1 MASEEPVSASASALM
16 STSKRQQID
25 SLSILLQIS
34 MLGLAFVFGHIL
46 RRHKFYYLH
55 EGSASLL
62 IGLVVGALARFTYP
76 QDRFSNWFNF
86 HEGFFFLFLLPPI
99 IFDSGFNLQPGPFFS
114 NFGAICTF
122 AILGTLISAMV
133 TGGFVYLGGRLS
145 LVYKLPLLESCIFG
159 SIISATDPVSVLAVF
174 QELGTDVNLYALVL
188 GESVLNDA
196 VAVSL
201 YRSLVSVRQNLSA
214 SYNVT
219 IAIIRFFITFLGS
232 LFSEPQILAGILH
245 YRSFGGASLRI
256 VIQVCRIARSQIAAP
271 RMLPDRAISILCV
284 HVCGRFRP
292 LRNCCDTPLRHLS
305 LAETFVFM
313 YMGVDIANERH
324 SNWLHISFI
333 LFSVVILVVA
343 RAINVYPLAYCINKL
358 RSASRKIP
366 IQHQN
371 ALWFSGLRGAM
382 AFALALQ
389 SVHNFQDSHGQV
401 IFTTTTTIVILTVL
415 VIGGSTSTMLENLNL
430 NKEKDEYS
438 KVSIV
443 EDEQESMLNTSNE
456 EFAANSTRNHD
467 LKSKFHIL
475 RKSTSF
481 KEIDMKILK
490 PFFTTSKSDS
500 MLGLHTEDFLQYHT
514 EGRNNAKLGH
524 AKSDTAMVLN

>member
-76 QDRFSNWFNF
+76 QDRFR
-86 HEGFFFLFLLPPI
+86 
-99 IFDSGFNLQPGPFFS
+99 
-114 NFGAICTF
+114 
-122 AILGTLISAMV
+122 
-133 TGGFVYLGGRLS
+133 YLGGRLS

-201 YRSLVSVRQNLSA
+201 YRHLFKFAGLHVHKLQHLECCLIVLFPYFAYMFAEGLGLSGIVAILLCGILMKHYTFPNLSESA
-214 SYNVT
+214 QSFT
-219 IAIIRFFITFLGS
+219 AGFFHL
-232 LFSEPQILAGILH
+232 
-245 YRSFGGASLRI
+245 I
-256 VIQVCRIARSQIAAP
+256 V
-271 RMLPDRAISILCV
+271 
-284 HVCGRFRP
+284 
-292 LRNCCDTPLRHLS
+292 S
-305 LAETFVFM
+305 LAETFV
-313 YMGVDIANERH
+313 
-324 SNWLHISFI
+324 
-333 LFSVVILVVA
+333 
-343 RAINVYPLAYCINKL
+343 AINVYPLAYCINKL

>member
-1 MASEEPVSASASALM
+1 MALLCALLFKFAGLHVHKLQHLECCLIVLFPYFAYM
-16 STSKRQQID
+16 FAEGLG
-25 SLSILLQIS
+25 LSGIVAILLC
-34 MLGLAFVFGHIL
+34 GIL
-46 RRHKFYYLH
+46 MKHYTFPNLS
-55 EGSASLL
+55 ESAQS
-62 IGLVVGALARFTYP
+62 FTA
-76 QDRFSNWFNF
+76 
-86 HEGFFFLFLLPPI
+86 GFFH
-99 IFDSGFNLQPGPFFS
+99 
-114 NFGAICTF
+114 
-122 AILGTLISAMV
+122 LIV
-133 TGGFVYLGGRLS
+133 
-145 LVYKLPLLESCIFG
+145 
-159 SIISATDPVSVLAVF
+159 
-174 QELGTDVNLYALVL
+174 
-188 GESVLNDA
+188 
-196 VAVSL
+196 
-201 YRSLVSVRQNLSA
+201 
-214 SYNVT
+214 
-219 IAIIRFFITFLGS
+219 
-232 LFSEPQILAGILH
+232 
-245 YRSFGGASLRI
+245 
-256 VIQVCRIARSQIAAP
+256 
-271 RMLPDRAISILCV
+271 
-284 HVCGRFRP
+284 
-292 LRNCCDTPLRHLS
+292 S